1 MAHILIDGYNLIGIA
16 HDNLESA
23 RDYLLHDLKAYSEL
37 KNHVITV
44 VFDGWKSGNR
54 EQTRIRTR
62 HVTVIYTRIGD
73 TADVVMK
80 RMLTPGTKPWIV
92 VTSDRDIS
100 DFAEKRGF
108 AAVTSE
114 EFEEKLFKA
123 LNRCSEE
130 SIPDFRPDDV
140 EPDEY
145 GSDTTQEFSSKRGA
159 SRQHSRREKKK
170 LQALKKL

>member
-23 RDYLLHDLKAYSEL
+23 RNNLLHDLKDYSEL
-37 KNHVITV
+37 KNHEITV

-54 EQTRIRTR
+54 EQTRIRSR

-73 TADVVMK
+73 TADVVMQ

-92 VTSDRDIS
+92 VTSDRAIS
-100 DFAEKRGF
+100 DVAEKRGF

-123 LNRCSEE
+123 LNRIRTD
-130 SIPDFRPDDV
+130 SIPDFRPD
-140 EPDEY
+140 EY
-145 GSDTTQEFSSKRGA
+145 GPDTPQEFRSKRGS
-159 SRQHSRREKKK
+159 SRQRSRREKKK